1 MDPLSLYLRLVR
13 IAIKSRLQYR
23 ADFATGVI
31 GVIVMNVVNI
41 SLIGILVTRFS
52 DLNGWTV
59 WEVVFLYSLWILGH
73 SLFSMFM
80 WHMRT
85 LEDYLMQGTFDQ
97 FLLRPASPFVM
108 FLGREVQ
115 YLGIADF
122 AIGVGGMT
130 LAYGNLHLHW
140 GPTEWVFL
148 VLAILAGTLIEMT
161 LTLMISSIAFWTGRS
176 RRANSLVMQVNVMV
190 QYYPVDIFGA
200 VFRVLV
206 TSVIPVAFM
215 NYYPALMLLGKLD
228 RIGDWWIL
236 AYLSPVVALL
246 MIGLAATVWR
256 FALRRYSS
264 AGG

>member
-1 MDPLSLYLRLVR
+1 MNAFSLYLRLVK
-13 IAIKSRLQYR
+13 IALKSRLQYR
-23 ADFATGVI
+23 ADFVTGVI
-31 GVIVMNVVNI
+31 GVIVLNVVNI

-73 SLFSMFM
+73 SLFSMFF

-85 LEDYLMQGTFDQ
+85 LEDYLVQGTFDQ
-97 FLLRPASPFVM
+97 FLLRPASAFVM

-122 AIGVGGMT
+122 AIGIGGMS
-130 LAYGNLHLHW
+130 LAYSNLHLVW
-140 GPTEWVFL
+140 GPTQWVFL
-148 VLAILAGTLIEMT
+148 VLAVLSGTLIEMT
-161 LTLMISSIAFWTGRS
+161 ITLIISSVAFWTGRS

-215 NYYPALMLLGKLD
+215 NYYPALMLLGRLD
-228 RIGDWWIL
+228 RIGEWWPL
-236 AYLSPVVALL
+236 AYLSPLVAVT
-246 MIGLAATVWR
+246 MIGLAAGVWR
-256 FALRRYSS
+256 LALQRYSS
-264 AGG
+264 SGG